1 MNAIIRILLPLVG
14 YLCVAT
20 VITALLG
27 YGYLRSNGKLDDE
40 QLFRI
45 VALLHGIDLE
55 KFAQQDQ
62 TNQDNIPPE
71 ETSYA
76 QRQMQRDILMR
87 QFEAKQEDLRRNLDG
102 FNYQLRQVNDATIRY
117 EAVRQ
122 DVKNFLQEQKTRILK
137 EGPASVRAQLEK
149 LDPKKQAKPLILD
162 MVGEGRMDDV
172 ILLLGGMKTRNR
184 EAILKTFISEKELD
198 TLHEIQSRMMSG
210 EPAKPKIDEAIET
223 LNQLNAQVNK

>member
-162 MVGEGRMDDV
+162 MVEEGRMDDV

>member
-76 QRQMQRDILMR
+76 QRQMQRDIMMR

-162 MVGEGRMDDV
+162 MVEEGRMDDV